1 MKDKTTT
8 LLVSEAQSMLFAEA
22 MEAAVNGVDFNLKG
36 YSLEDRTTEFVLE
49 GTAANKNRVMLWLY
63 SKPGDYV
70 RQPDKG
76 GPLYAI
82 LGIPL
87 SKDNADAI
95 EDSITLSFNNFFSPD
110 LELVDAVVQPDNANK
125 RWIITLYVKDPIR
138 RELFDIVLGAASS

>member
-36 YSLEDRTTEFVLE
+36 FSLESRDEEFVLS
-49 GTAANKNRVMLWLY
+49 GTAANENRVKLWLY

-70 RQPDKG
+70 RQPERG

-87 SKDNADAI
+87 SDDNADSI
-95 EDSITLSFNNFFSPD
+95 SDNITLSFNTFFSGDLQLIDALVSPD
-110 LELVDAVVQPDNANK
+110 RKNR
-125 RWIITLYVKDPIR
+125 RWNITLYIKDPIR
-138 RELFDIVLGAASS
+138 RELFDIALGVASS